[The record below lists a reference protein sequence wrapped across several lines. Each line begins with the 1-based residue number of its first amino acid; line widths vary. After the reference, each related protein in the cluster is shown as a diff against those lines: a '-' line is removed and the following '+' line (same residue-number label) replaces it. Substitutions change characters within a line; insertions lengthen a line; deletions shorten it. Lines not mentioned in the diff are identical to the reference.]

1 MYERYFKILEV
12 DQNIS
17 LAELKSVFRRKA
29 IQFHPDKNNSK
40 DAHENFILIKEAYD
54 KIQLFLNASQ
64 KNEEFINYNQNQ
76 PSSYQRK
83 SHEYKNYNYHYK
95 NKPTSSGSN
104 RIQKQT
110 LADKIATLFLS
121 LLGIALISS
130 PIINY
135 NDLHSQFSKYIESS
149 IVGFIIGMLL
159 LTFSVLSLKK

>member
-17 LAELKSVFRRKA
+17 LEELKSVFRRKV
-29 IQFHPDKNNSK
+29 IQFHPDKNNSA
-40 DAHENFILIKEAYD
+40 DAHEKFIQIKEAYD
-54 KIQLFLNASQ
+54 KIQTFLNVSQ
-64 KNEEFINYNQNQ
+64 KNDVFINHSQYQ
-76 PSSYQRK
+76 PYQRQ
-83 SHEYKNYNYHYK
+83 SYEYKNYNYHYK

-110 LADKIATLFLS
+110 LADKIAALFLS
-121 LLGIALISS
+121 ILGIALISS

-135 NDLHSQFSKYIESS
+135 NNLHFQFSKYIESS
-149 IVGFIIGMLL
+149 IVGFIIGILL